1 LIPQK
6 YLPKNLNNPEKE
18 KKVASEYSFDIAS
31 KVDVQEVD
39 NAVNQTKKMLLT
51 RYDLK
56 GTKCAVDLDKKEL
69 KIQLKADDNMKHETL
84 LGILKERLASRNVS
98 LKALKPGIIE
108 QGLDGTVQQL
118 IEFQNGIP
126 ADTAKDITRLIR
138 EMGVKVQPQIQSDQ
152 IRVTAKSKDDLQQV
166 MSNLREKD
174 LTVSLQFINFR

>member
-1 LIPQK
+1 MAQ
-6 YLPKNLNNPEKE
+6 
-18 KKVASEYSFDIAS
+18 EYSFDIAS

-56 GTKCAVDLDKKEL
+56 GTKCSVELDKKEL

-98 LKALKPGIIE
+98 LKSLKPGNLE

-126 ADTAKDITRLIR
+126 AETAKEITRMIR

-152 IRVTAKSKDDLQQV
+152 IRVTGKSKDDLQQV

>member
-1 LIPQK
+1 MAQ
-6 YLPKNLNNPEKE
+6 
-18 KKVASEYSFDIAS
+18 EYSFDIAS

-56 GTKCAVDLDKKEL
+56 GTKCAVELDKKEL

-98 LKALKPGIIE
+98 LKALKPGTVE
-108 QGLDGTVQQL
+108 QGLDGTVQQW

-126 ADTAKDITRLIR
+126 ADTAKEITRMIR
-138 EMGVKVQPQIQSDQ
+138 DMGVKVQPQIQSDQ
-152 IRVTAKSKDDLQQV
+152 IRVTGKSKDDLQQV